1 MTTLMTETFLLYL
14 TLSITDT
21 PGILRDVASVIPYN
35 KRFICFAVVRY
46 GG

>member
-1 MTTLMTETFLLYL
+1 MTIRMAEAFISYL